1 MRRDW
6 FVHVYE
12 RIYICAQLQPSLLT
26 KDRRKGHVY
35 NQKGHK
41 RLQQLPV
48 LINKCLPMKYSN
60 EN

>member
-12 RIYICAQLQPSLLT
+12 HIYICVQLQPSLLT
-26 KDRRKGHVY
+26 KDRRKVHVY

-41 RLQQLPV
+41 
-48 LINKCLPMKYSN
+48 LINAHL
-60 EN
+60 

>member
-12 RIYICAQLQPSLLT
+12 CIYICAQLQPSLLT
-26 KDRRKGHVY
+26 KDRRKVHVY
-35 NQKGHK
+35 NQKVHK
-41 RLQQLPV
+41 RLHQLPV
-48 LINKCLPMKYSN
+48 LINQCLPVKYSN

>member
-12 RIYICAQLQPSLLT
+12 RIRIYICAQLQPSLLT
-26 KDRRKGHVY
+26 KGHVY
-35 NQKGHK
+35 NQKGQVIAAIASVN
-41 RLQQLPV
+41 LINQCLPV
-48 LINKCLPMKYSN
+48 KYSN